1 LALLQGEEKLLWK
14 RKKFLKRP
22 ITQMASQNIEFGLF
36 GPGFLFWGEFLHF
49 FDLKNMTPIGIPQLF
64 VLKSANSP
72 EFVPFN
78 ATKMFPF
85 DIH

>member
-1 LALLQGEEKLLWK
+1 
-14 RKKFLKRP
+14 
-22 ITQMASQNIEFGLF
+22 MASQNIESGLF
-36 GPGFLFWGEFLHF
+36 GPGFFFGANFCTF

-64 VLKSANSP
+64 ILKSANSP

-85 DIH
+85 DMH

>member
-1 LALLQGEEKLLWK
+1 
-14 RKKFLKRP
+14 
-22 ITQMASQNIEFGLF
+22 MASQNIEFGLF
-36 GPGFLFWGEFLHF
+36 GPGFLFWGKFLHF
-49 FDLKNMTPIGIPQLF
+49 FDLENMTPIGIPLLF
-64 VLKSANSP
+64 VQNSP